1 MKTFSKIL
9 LIGVAVLMMNQPLTA
24 AARRDGVIPVPAKY
38 KNLFVYKAD
47 RKFIGAKV
55 EILSSDGKIVTVQT
69 LYKRKMVIDFCEMTQ
84 DSYTIRISKGARIK
98 EYQYNKS

>member
-1 MKTFSKIL
+1 MKTFRKIL
-9 LIGVAVLMMNQPLTA
+9 LIGVAVLMMIQPLSA

-55 EILSSDGKIVTVQT
+55 EILYSNGDVVTTQT
-69 LYKRKMVIDFCEMTQ
+69 LYKRKMIIDFCEMKRG
-84 DSYTIRISKGARIK
+84 SYTIRISKGSRIQ
-98 EYQYNKS
+98 EYEYNKS

>member
-1 MKTFSKIL
+1 MKTFRKIL
-9 LIGVAVLMMNQPLTA
+9 LIGVAVLMLTQPLSA

-55 EILSSDGKIVTVQT
+55 EILYSGDVVTTQT
-69 LYKRKMVIDFCEMTQ
+69 LFRRKMIIDFCEMKRGL
-84 DSYTIRISKGARIK
+84 YTIRISKGARTQ
-98 EYQYNKS
+98 EYQYHKS